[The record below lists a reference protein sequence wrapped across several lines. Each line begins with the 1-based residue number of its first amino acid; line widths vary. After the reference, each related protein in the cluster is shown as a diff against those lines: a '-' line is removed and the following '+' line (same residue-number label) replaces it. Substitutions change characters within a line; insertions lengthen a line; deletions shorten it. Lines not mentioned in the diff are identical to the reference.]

1 VRYEGTIE
9 GAVVVA
15 GSTIAG
21 FLAIGGAAAE
31 ILKQF

>member
-1 VRYEGTIE
+1 VLF
-9 GAVVVA
+9 AVA